1 MTVEE
6 LREIMTERRL
16 TQSDVAKMI
25 GTGQQAV
32 GQWFTRKEIPLKW
45 HRLLKDRI
53 LGETKPLGNI
63 DIERFKSM
71 AEENFPTE
79 TLHVK
84 KIANINVSAGSGYS
98 IDAIDEYIDTDTL
111 QISQYSLP
119 NHYNMEHLRAIKV
132 DGKSMLPTL
141 IPDEYV
147 IIDVSQKKYVG
158 DGLYVVNYGGNLI
171 VKRLQF
177 IPSNGGTIEIISDN
191 PEFKSY
197 KIIMNDDQTSL
208 YIIGRVVAQITR

>member
-6 LREIMTERRL
+6 LREIMLERRL

-45 HRLLKDRI
+45 HSLLRDRLLLGKLKD
-53 LGETKPLGNI
+53 LKI
-63 DIERFKSM
+63 DVEHYKELASSYNEDMVDVR
-71 AEENFPTE
+71 
-79 TLHVK
+79 
-84 KIANINVSAGSGYS
+84 KIANISVSAGSGYLIDS
-98 IDAIDEYIDTDTL
+98 IDDYNEVNTL

-119 NHYNMEHLRAIKV
+119 SGADASSLRAIKV

-141 IPDEYV
+141 MPDEYV
-147 IIDVSQKKYVG
+147 IIDVSQKRYIG
-158 DGLYVVNYGGNLI
+158 DGLYVVNYGGNLL

-191 PEFKSY
+191 PEYKSY
-197 KIIMNDDQTSL
+197 KLVMNDDQTSL
-208 YIIGRVVAQITR
+208 YIIGRVIAQVTR

>member
-1 MTVEE
+1 MTIEE

-16 TQSDVAKMI
+16 TQGDIAKLI

-45 HRLLKDRI
+45 HKILNEKLLLQK
-53 LGETKPLGNI
+53 LSGVKI
-63 DIERFKSM
+63 DIEQFKTL
-71 AEENFPTE
+71 AEQNCPKEVME
-79 TLHVK
+79 VR
-84 KIANINVSAGSGYS
+84 KIANINVSAGSGYA
-98 IDAIDEYIDTDTL
+98 IDCIDEYNDIDTL
-111 QISQYSLP
+111 QISQYSIP
-119 NHYNMEHLRAIKV
+119 NHYNIDNLRAIKV

-147 IIDVSQKKYVG
+147 IIDIAQKRYVG
-158 DGLYVVNYGGNLI
+158 DGLYVVNYGGNLL
-171 VKRLQF
+171 VKRLQY

-197 KIIMNDDQTSL
+197 KIVMNDDQTSL